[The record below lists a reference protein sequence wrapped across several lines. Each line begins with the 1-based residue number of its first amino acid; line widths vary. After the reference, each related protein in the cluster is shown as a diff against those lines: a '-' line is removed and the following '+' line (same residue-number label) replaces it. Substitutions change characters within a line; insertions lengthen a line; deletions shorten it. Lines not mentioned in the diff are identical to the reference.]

1 MKIEIG
7 ESLMYSW
14 LRHVKNCELAQTN
27 WKPSTLWVRKHDND
41 LQKLKNYVDAKFP
54 NLEVFGKNNAVTLDQ
69 FIAQAETDAMGFS
82 VSNNKIYAIDIAF
95 HENGLGYG
103 TTIENV
109 SRVIKKSVRSAM
121 IIYGYYD
128 RKDAEIIFATPK
140 TTNTVFNAIQ
150 QSVNDLQLL
159 TNSLGYNFTFRII
172 VNDDFFNDIVVPV
185 VNNISVIN
193 DTSELFVRSCKLL
206 AMYYIMTPLVTKATS
221 VRTAP
226 PTPPI
231 KKVGQ
236 IANQDLRNTLIT
248 SPKVTAK
255 DVMDLCNKTISHS
268 LFGIT
273 FPVLATTPSKRYY
286 TAPLMIHGKQ
296 YYLCSQ
302 WIEKH
307 RTALENWIKTH

>member
-27 WKPSTLWVRKHDND
+27 WKPSALWVRKHDND

-54 NLEVFGKNNAVTLDQ
+54 NLNIFGKKKKVTLDQ
-69 FIAQAETDAMGFS
+69 FIAQAETDVMGFS
-82 VSNNKIYAIDIAF
+82 LSNNKSYAIDIAY

-103 TTIENV
+103 KIKENV
-109 SRVIKKSVRSAM
+109 ERVIKKSVRSAM
-121 IIYGYYD
+121 SIYGYYD

-140 TTNTVFNAIQ
+140 TTATVLKELQ
-150 QSVNDLQLL
+150 QSINDLQSL
-159 TNSLGYNFTFRII
+159 TDSLGYNFTFRII
-172 VNDDFFNDIVVPV
+172 VNNDFFDEIVEPV
-185 VNNISVIN
+185 VNNMSVIN
-193 DTSELFVRSCKLL
+193 DTSELFVRSYKLIE
-206 AMYYIMTPLVTKATS
+206 MYYNMTPLVATATS
-221 VRTAP
+221 VRTT
-226 PTPPI
+226 PTTPTT

-273 FPVLATTPSKRYY
+273 YPVLATTPSIRYY
-286 TAPLMIHGKQ
+286 KNPLVIHGKQ

-307 RTALENWIKTH
+307 RTALENWIRTH